1 MNRGWGRNL
10 LLVVVAGVTGGGV
23 CEVLGIP
30 AGALLGSAGA
40 VGLLNAKGSGV
51 RAPMLIRVTGR
62 GLVGASIGSLVS
74 GAVLRQWGSMLLWG
88 LVFAICMIALGALCG
103 VALSRLTSMTPQTS
117 MVAVCPGGM
126 SEMVATG
133 EQVGADLGLV
143 VGAHL
148 MRKVLSLVLIGVV
161 MLLGQ

>member
-1 MNRGWGRNL
+1 MR
-10 LLVVVAGVTGGGV
+10 T
-23 CEVLGIP
+23 
-30 AGALLGSAGA
+30 
-40 VGLLNAKGSGV
+40 
-51 RAPMLIRVTGR
+51 RVTGR

-103 VALSRLTSMTPQTS
+103 VALSRLTSITPQTS
-117 MVAVCPGGM
+117 MVAVCPGGL
-126 SEMVATG
+126 SGMVATG

-161 MLLGQ
+161 LLLGQ